1 MIYTARGVSNSDLG
15 LYANGQQVQRK
26 SNMTLLD
33 RVLYRYFNGITIK
46 TYKQKEILTMTYTAH
61 EVLGGYYETHKQV
74 EVSARLRY
82 MPYAQ
87 AGWRRD
93 GDNYFTMI
101 SYSSRIFTAQIT
113 AFGVEEISVRDADA
127 AINYSRTTSRQVTAA
142 MREIGLTD
150 STIARL
156 KKWFTSDSKHVIAV
170 YIGHGEWMD
179 ADTGEAVA

>member
-1 MIYTARGVSNSDLG
+1 
-15 LYANGQQVQRK
+15 
-26 SNMTLLD
+26 
-33 RVLYRYFNGITIK
+33 
-46 TYKQKEILTMTYTAH
+46 MTYTAH
-61 EVLGGYYETHKQV
+61 EVLGGYYETYKQV

-82 MPYAQ
+82 MPHAQ

-93 GDNYFTMI
+93 GDNYFTMV

-113 AFGVEEISVRDADA
+113 AFGVEEISVRNADA

-156 KKWFTSDSKHVIAV
+156 KKWFTSDSKHVTAV
-170 YIGHGEWMD
+170 YIGRGDWVD
-179 ADTGEAVA
+179 ACTGELLA